1 MKIKHKLEITTIG
14 LSMIILGM
22 FFATWWITGKQKTD
36 GLMINLAG
44 RQRMLSQKMTKE
56 IIFFQMEKI
65 RTGRI
70 NADTAAGIRNTM
82 KVFDTTLSAL
92 KDSGDAPLS
101 LNLKDT
107 EYRWCPKANDP
118 AFSQLKKVK
127 LLWDKFS
134 EHIEAVLN
142 NPEAAEDGFN
152 WVLNNNLS
160 LLKEM
165 NAAVVMM
172 QKQSEARVGALL
184 EIQIGGMLIGIV
196 FMTLTMGTVLSLVK
210 RLDRIK
216 YFAGRLGTGDF
227 TVLSGLKSVDELGL
241 IGKDLD
247 EMTANLKGMFSA
259 VRENV
264 NKLDNSSHNLSEI
277 SKQMSDGAGGVSDR
291 SNTVAAAAEE
301 MSSNMDSVAAATE
314 QASTNVSLVA
324 TAAEEMT
331 ATINEITQ
339 NTEKARHISDEAVR
353 ESKAASEKVDELGS
367 AAHEIGK
374 VTQTITEISEQ
385 TNLLALNATIEAARA
400 GEAGKG
406 FAVVANEIKEL
417 AKQTAEATEEI
428 KRKITSI
435 QGSADGTVAQI
446 VQISKVINEVS
457 EIVSTIATAVE
468 EQSVTTREIAN
479 NVVQASQGVNE
490 VTENVACTSTVT
502 GEVAKDITEV
512 NQAANEMT
520 ENSAQVSQNA
530 QELAGLATQLNEMVA
545 QFKV

>member
-14 LSMIILGM
+14 LSIIIFGM
-22 FFATWWITGKQKTD
+22 FFVTWWITGKQKDD

-56 IIFFQMEKI
+56 LLFFQMEKI
-65 RTGRI
+65 NTGSM

-101 LNLKDT
+101 LNLKDS
-107 EYRWCPKANDP
+107 EYRWCPQAKEP
-118 AFSQLKKVK
+118 AFSQLEKVK
-127 LLWDKFS
+127 TLWIKFS
-134 EHIEAVLN
+134 EHIQAVIN
-142 NPEAAEDGFN
+142 NPETANDDLN
-152 WVLNNNLS
+152 WVLDNNLL

-184 EIQIGGMLIGIV
+184 KTQIGGMLIGVV
-196 FMTLTMGTVLSLVK
+196 FMILTMGTVLSLVE
-210 RLDRIK
+210 RLDKIK
-216 YFAGRLGTGDF
+216 YFAERLGTGDF
-227 TVLSGLKSVDELGL
+227 TVLSGLKSTDELGL
-241 IGKDLD
+241 IGKYLD
-247 EMTANLKGMFSA
+247 EMTASLKGMFSA
-259 VRENV
+259 IRENV
-264 NKLDNSSHNLSEI
+264 NKLNNSSHNLSEI
-277 SKQMSDGAGGVSDR
+277 SKQMSDGTGGVSDR

-324 TAAEEMT
+324 TATEEMT
-331 ATINEITQ
+331 STINEITQ
-339 NTEKARHISDEAVR
+339 NTEKARLISDEAVH
-353 ESKAASEKVDELGS
+353 EAKGASEKVDELGT

-374 VTQTITEISEQ
+374 VTQAITEISEQ

-428 KRKITSI
+428 KEKISGI
-435 QGSADGTVAQI
+435 QGSADGTVTQI

-490 VTENVACTSTVT
+490 VTENVACTSTVA
-502 GEVAKDITEV
+502 GEVANDIAEV

-520 ENSAQVSQNA
+520 DNSAQVSMNA
-530 QELAGLATQLNEMVA
+530 QELSNLAGQLNEMVVK
-545 QFKV
+545 FKV